1 MKPLVEFEES
11 QKAGKKHGLIIK
23 RLNVTKLSAFKKI
36 IRSLLISSLWDG
48 NVFRE
53 RTRSSLNL
61 RVMNHMISDSVDLK
75 HLTLDLRR
83 DELFID
89 KKPERVPIKMK
100 KKRRS
105 RKNGKK

>member
-1 MKPLVEFEES
+1 MKPFE
-11 QKAGKKHGLIIK
+11 KHRTDLKTVKKSGLLIK
-23 RLNVTKLSAFKKI
+23 RLNVTNLSSFKKV